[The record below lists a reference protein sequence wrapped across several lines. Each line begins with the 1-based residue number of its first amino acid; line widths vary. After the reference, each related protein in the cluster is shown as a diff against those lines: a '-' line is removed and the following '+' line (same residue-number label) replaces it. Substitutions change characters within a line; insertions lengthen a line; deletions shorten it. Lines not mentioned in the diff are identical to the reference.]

1 MTIDTICTLKY
12 IQVVK
17 MKIKLYM
24 IKIYT
29 IQGVEIQSVDNQ
41 DMLRCIGQC
50 RSRHLKPALD
60 SGIGQTGRL
69 LS

>member
-17 MKIKLYM
+17 MKI
-24 IKIYT
+24 IYT